1 LSESPSDIIEVEP
14 DIFEVE
20 IDLDDLAPENP
31 PTTSDDTPP
40 AEAPRAVIEPTAPPP
55 AVARAQPS
63 HAPKP
68 PHVRPHAPRQ
78 PALLP
83 APKTNAQTPTT
94 THAPST
100 TTHAPSATTSVPALP
115 PPFAEI
121 VSLVPDERLRS
132 LAAATLLRILKCLDS
147 LRAIE
152 EELTR
157 RKVIN
162 VGSLFGGVRA
172 QATSL
177 LAFLTDAV
185 VRGDLD
191 TQFREVLD
199 GIRFVMAHEVGKV
212 YSYEFPSLTADGVS
226 AYSRA
231 ELTRAWGLLNNCLQ
245 QTAITL
251 ARTADPSATGQRLFE
266 DYRRKTENSLTLY
279 HELGALLQKV
289 NTAQKANG
297 ILLKHSLVRHLEH
310 FREETMHFLMYKD
323 WGEFGR
329 YVDEVKRA
337 FEEMEDFDC
346 VLHGFAQY
354 LTTLIHHVGMR
365 EVLRPRRPPTRPK
378 NV

>member
-1 LSESPSDIIEVEP
+1 MRCGRTRAAGAKGNAPAKRRAAAASYAAHVRNQRHGRALNESPSDIIEV
-14 DIFEVE
+14 DLDLMGAE
-20 IDLDDLAPENP
+20 IDLDGIASESLTPSPDDAPNTARARALDE
-31 PTTSDDTPP
+31 PP
-40 AEAPRAVIEPTAPPP
+40 A
-55 AVARAQPS
+55 S
-63 HAPKP
+63 HAP
-68 PHVRPHAPRQ
+68 HVSA
-78 PALLP
+78 AP
-83 APKTNAQTPTT
+83 APPAHAANALAMPQ
-94 THAPST
+94 
-100 TTHAPSATTSVPALP
+100 
-115 PPFAEI
+115 PFAEI
-121 VSLVPDERLRS
+121 VSRVADERLRALCAS
-132 LAAATLLRILKCLDS
+132 TLLRIVRCLDS

-152 EELTR
+152 EVLTR
-157 RKVIN
+157 QKVIH
-162 VGSLFGGVRA
+162 VGQQFDGVRT

-177 LAFLTDAV
+177 LAFLTEAV

-191 TQFREVLD
+191 AEFREVLD

-212 YSYEFPSLTADGVS
+212 YSYEFPALTADGLS

-251 ARTADPSATGQRLFE
+251 ARTIDPEATGQRLFD
-266 DYRRKTENSLTLY
+266 DYRRKTEDSLTLY
-279 HELGALLQKV
+279 HELGALLQKGK
-289 NTAQKANG
+289 TAEKANG

-354 LTTLIHHVGMR
+354 LSTLIHHVGMR
-365 EVLRPRRPPTRPK
+365 EVLRARQSQPRAK
-378 NV
+378 KV